1 VLILIKLLFVA
12 FGCAV
17 MFLSKYIHYKLVKPK
32 SSMYVVTD
40 KETYMK
46 VSRKLIFIV
55 GIYYVIVSLP
65 YLAGF
70 ENIFFIISIP
80 LVPPILLVI
89 TNNDLKKYYKR
100 IEP

>member
-1 VLILIKLLFVA
+1 VLILIKLLFAVL
-12 FGCAV
+12 GCAV
-17 MFLSKYIHYKLVKPK
+17 MLFSKYVPYKLIKPK

-40 KETYMK
+40 KESYMK
-46 VSRKLIFIV
+46 VSRKLIFNV
-55 GIYYVIVSLP
+55 GIYYVIVALL

-80 LVPPILLVI
+80 LVPVILLVI

-100 IEP
+100 IE